1 MGYPHAERFD
11 SIVNIKHLTHIPSE
25 VEIEQK
31 CWYIRVYF
39 GCVCLIKI
47 SWWQF
52 EQNKGIRHRDEFA
65 LIAPA
70 SWEGNKL
77 NGLPW
82 FTLDTIMH
90 SNTLVINSTSFQKV
104 FISLQD
110 EEGRSGGEKSLH
122 DTHHHKGDVETFHL
136 EYSELKKVKEITIR
150 RDHTG
155 QDQEW
160 WDILVQNLF
169 TLSCTERVWEFRNN
183 ALWDTPTLFLISLTT
198 EYKPL

>member
-1 MGYPHAERFD
+1 
-11 SIVNIKHLTHIPSE
+11 
-25 VEIEQK
+25 
-31 CWYIRVYF
+31 
-39 GCVCLIKI
+39 
-47 SWWQF
+47 
-52 EQNKGIRHRDEFA
+52 
-65 LIAPA
+65 
-70 SWEGNKL
+70 
-77 NGLPW
+77 
-82 FTLDTIMH
+82 MH

-160 WDILVQNLF
+160 
-169 TLSCTERVWEFRNN
+169 
-183 ALWDTPTLFLISLTT
+183 
-198 EYKPL
+198 